1 MNTDFL
7 KTNLHFK
14 EGIKGVYYKKIDGF
28 LYTIDPTDENET
40 VLYINLPETQEEN
53 KKALIQFLKDNIKKF
68 LKARIVKNGVKL
80 TLNSEILNKKSSI
93 VKVAQQISAYLRE
106 INVIFENK
114 KHEIDFK
121 NNMYVFADNSVTY
134 NVEEC
139 IEVSEEINIMQ
150 ENEPAPEE
158 TQLES
163 EKKEFSFKNFFSAFF
178 NNTQFMLISI
188 YVISA
193 IIFILLSL
201 ISINLAAVSGYLMG
215 WLPAEYLVKRKYEN
229 KKIFLLI
236 TLCSFITLL
245 ITGSYSF
252 LYMFLSQ
259 NEIYTVSEF
268 FLQSLSPAYCG
279 FNIILGLLLSMFG
292 TYSTLPAKPKPKVE
306 KDEDFE

>member
-93 VKVAQQISAYLRE
+93 VKVAQQISAFLKE
-106 INVIFENK
+106 INVIFENQ

-121 NNMYVFADNSVTY
+121 NNMYVFVDNSVTY

-158 TQLES
+158 TQLKS
-163 EKKEFSFKNFFSAFF
+163 EKKEFSFDVVVVGENLLLKTFSR
-178 NNTQFMLISI
+178 
-188 YVISA
+188 
-193 IIFILLSL
+193 LSL
-201 ISINLAAVSGYLMG
+201 TTHNLCLYQ
-215 WLPAEYLVKRKYEN
+215 
-229 KKIFLLI
+229 F
-236 TLCSFITLL
+236 TLYPL
-245 ITGSYSF
+245 
-252 LYMFLSQ
+252 
-259 NEIYTVSEF
+259 
-268 FLQSLSPAYCG
+268 
-279 FNIILGLLLSMFG
+279 
-292 TYSTLPAKPKPKVE
+292 
-306 KDEDFE
+306 